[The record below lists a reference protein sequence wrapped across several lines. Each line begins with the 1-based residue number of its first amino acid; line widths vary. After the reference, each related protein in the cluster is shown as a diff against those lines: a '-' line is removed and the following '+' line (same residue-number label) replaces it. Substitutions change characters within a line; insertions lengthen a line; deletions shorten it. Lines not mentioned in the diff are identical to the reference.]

1 MTPETRRRHSD
12 ANRWHIYYR
21 CSGRRGIMACNT
33 RPSIRAQEAEAEVW
47 EFVSDYLKNP
57 DRIRKGLVQMIEEE
71 RKGRRGDPEQETKAW
86 FAKQAHVDR
95 KRERCQEMAASDL
108 ITFAELSARLAELEE
123 TRKVAEQELSDLTYR
138 KERISQLE
146 GDKTELLKSIGSV
159 VPERVDA
166 IKGEKRHRIYRQL
179 RLKKVAVGAGGQL
192 EEAQGVF
199 VERACTN
206 EHTS

>member
-1 MTPETRRRHSD
+1 M
-12 ANRWHIYYR
+12 
-21 CSGRRGIMACNT
+21 
-33 RPSIRAQEAEAEVW
+33 
-47 EFVSDYLKNP
+47 
-57 DRIRKGLVQMIEEE
+57 
-71 RKGRRGDPEQETKAW
+71 
-86 FAKQAHVDR
+86 
-95 KRERCQEMAASDL
+95 
-108 ITFAELSARLAELEE
+108 
-123 TRKVAEQELSDLTYR
+123 
-138 KERISQLE
+138 
-146 GDKTELLKSIGSV
+146 LKSIGSV